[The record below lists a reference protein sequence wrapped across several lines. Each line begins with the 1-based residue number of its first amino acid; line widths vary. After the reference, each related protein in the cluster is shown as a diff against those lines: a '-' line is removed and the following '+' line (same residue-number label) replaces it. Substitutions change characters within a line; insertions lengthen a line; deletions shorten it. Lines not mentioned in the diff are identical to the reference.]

1 MMREDLIVS
10 NPREI
15 YMSLIT
21 LTGSSFHD
29 PLEQLLHEL
38 TERVDAVVN
47 GIASESQ
54 QFGRHE
60 EYTTS
65 RLAQAINDAIRNH
78 PITAPGLALDVH
90 AEEFTKPQEKVAGA
104 DLYISVVRK
113 DKDDPTSK
121 GILVQTKRRDAMLR
135 SGEPQ
140 RLGNQCKQM
149 RRRSKKASYVWIY
162 ERDRVRSV
170 KAPQASKPIL
180 QRVTEASSAGELIA
194 DGLRCNRGDEDI
206 GRELSADPAEGIV
219 AVMRRLSVPN
229 GLDFVVRQD

>member
-1 MMREDLIVS
+1 
-10 NPREI
+10 
-15 YMSLIT
+15 MSLIT
-21 LTGSSFHD
+21 TTDTTFFD
-29 PLEQLLHEL
+29 PFEQLLQEL
-38 TERVDAVVN
+38 TDRVDAVVN
-47 GIASESQ
+47 RIAQESQ

-65 RLAQAINDAIRNH
+65 RLAHAINDAIRNH

-113 DKDDPTSK
+113 DKDDQISK
-121 GILVQTKRRDAMLR
+121 GILVQTKRRDAMIR

-162 ERDRVRSV
+162 ESDRILSV

-180 QRVTEASSAGELIA
+180 QRVTEPSSAGELIA
-194 DGLRCNRGDEDI
+194 DGLRCNKGDEDI

-219 AVMRRLSVPN
+219 AVMRRLSVPT

>member
-1 MMREDLIVS
+1 
-10 NPREI
+10 
-15 YMSLIT
+15 MSLIT
-21 LTGSSFHD
+21 LTDSDFHD

-38 TERVDAVVN
+38 TERVDAVVDR
-47 GIASESQ
+47 IASESQ

-78 PITAPGLALDVH
+78 QITAPGLALDVH

-113 DKDDPTSK
+113 DTQISK
-121 GILVQTKRRDAMLR
+121 GILVQTKRREAMLR

-149 RRRSKKASYVWIY
+149 RRRSKKSSYVWIY
-162 ERDRVRSV
+162 EDDHVLSV

-194 DGLRCNRGDEDI
+194 DDLRCNRGDEDI
-206 GRELSADPAEGIV
+206 GGKLSAEPVEGILE
-219 AVMRRLSVPN
+219 VMKRLSVPT
-229 GLDFVVRQD
+229 GLDFVVRLD

>member
-1 MMREDLIVS
+1 
-10 NPREI
+10 
-15 YMSLIT
+15 MSLIT
-21 LTGSSFHD
+21 LTDSDFHD

-38 TERVDAVVN
+38 TERVDAVVDR
-47 GIASESQ
+47 IASESQ

-78 PITAPGLALDVH
+78 QITAPGLALDVH

-113 DKDDPTSK
+113 DTQISK
-121 GILVQTKRRDAMLR
+121 GILVQTKRREAMLR

-149 RRRSKKASYVWIY
+149 RRRSKKSSYVWIY
-162 ERDRVRSV
+162 EDDHVLSV

-206 GRELSADPAEGIV
+206 GGKLSAEPVEGILE
-219 AVMRRLSVPN
+219 VMKRLSVPT
-229 GLDFVVRQD
+229 GLDFVVRLD